1 MCSYYWILNFPEF
14 NMSIYGVLLHNLFC
28 RFTFPYCAQGI
39 GRGKRTFTRGIIF
52 CPSLPL
58 SNGISISKIKSE
70 IFFSGIVLVRLS
82 NEFSFSSIKRAKWD
96 VRWSWFSWLSDWFW
110 KRLHILLRTPV
121 FFQRWVSFQRWLFI
135 NAGVIIWISIYLGV
149 PEWYNISAFWC
160 SYYWSHKLK
169 LLLKYPLVKIK
180 FINSLATLCLCLFRH
195 FSTQLYSKPIY
206 FSFNVINIDIKMV
219 ENVFSWI
226 LWSLWNISHEQFLF
240 FNKLI
245 SSFTSISFH
254 FFWYFEL
261 CLVSFESVAFGGFSK
276 LSSTD
281 VLLLSFE
288 DAILFNRKLYI
299 FCVFVIVL
307 FKCI

>member
-1 MCSYYWILNFPEF
+1 M
-14 NMSIYGVLLHNLFC
+14 
-28 RFTFPYCAQGI
+28 RCAV
-39 GRGKRTFTRGIIF
+39 T
-52 CPSLPL
+52 
-58 SNGISISKIKSE
+58 
-70 IFFSGIVLVRLS
+70 
-82 NEFSFSSIKRAKWD
+82 
-96 VRWSWFSWLSDWFW
+96 WFSWLSDWFW

-169 LLLKYPLVKIK
+169 LLLKYPLVNIK
-180 FINSLATLCLCLFRH
+180 FINSLATLCLCFFRH

-219 ENVFSWI
+219 ENAFSWI
-226 LWSLWNISHEQFLF
+226 LWSLWNISHKQFLF

-254 FFWYFEL
+254 FFRYFEL
-261 CLVSFESVAFGGFSK
+261 CLVSLK
-276 LSSTD
+276 
-281 VLLLSFE
+281 VLLLEIFRNFRQQ
-288 DAILFNRKLYI
+288 IFYFYHLRTLFCSIENCTYFVYLWLFCLNVYNLIMFIDSISSNMFDLHRKRI
-299 FCVFVIVL
+299 
-307 FKCI
+307 